1 MREKNKSNQQASEGS
16 QESPEQAK
24 VKSPY
29 EAEFKHYMSRL
40 LDIRDRLLDEIQ
52 FHAADNLKRTA
63 QDASSDLSAY
73 KYHMADAA
81 SDNSDREFSLSMVS
95 NRQETLYEIEAAIKR
110 LENGVYGICEKSG
123 AIIPK
128 ERLEVIPW
136 ARFTAACQEEFERMN
151 KKKVQTFDPFAE
163 EVDVDLDEEKISE
176 EVP

>member
-1 MREKNKSNQQASEGS
+1 MKEVKKKLQTEDGDKV
-16 QESPEQAK
+16 EQSK

-29 EAEFKHYMSRL
+29 ENDFQYYMNRL
-40 LDIRDRLLDEIQ
+40 LDIQDRLLDEIQ
-52 FHAADNLKRTA
+52 FHAADNLKRTS

-110 LENGVYGICEKSG
+110 LETGVYGICEKSG
-123 AIIPK
+123 QIISK

-136 ARFTAACQEEFERMN
+136 ARFTAACQEEFERTN
-151 KKKVQTFDPFAE
+151 KKRVQSFDPFAE
-163 EVDVDLDEEKISE
+163 ESDVEVDEDKISE